1 VALIDFFTGV
11 LIGNAVRSRM
21 DTNDVRWR
29 GSTLAQAHPDQAES
43 ALTEAD
49 AQIRAIEA
57 QRAAVV
63 RGVATFALVFVLTI
77 VALVVA
83 GLLASARGQTLT
95 CEASGA
101 YLHCFDHHG
110 YLSTEERRG
119 DYVHGHDNRGRA
131 MDA

>member
-1 VALIDFFTGV
+1 
-11 LIGNAVRSRM
+11 M
-21 DTNDVRWR
+21 
-29 GSTLAQAHPDQAES
+29 LAQAHPDQAES

-63 RGVATFALVFVLTI
+63 RGVTTFALVFVPTI

-101 YLHCFDHHG
+101 YRHCFDHHG
-110 YLSTEERRG
+110 YSLHRGTARRLCLRPRQSRRG
-119 DYVHGHDNRGRA
+119 VDHMA
-131 MDA
+131 A